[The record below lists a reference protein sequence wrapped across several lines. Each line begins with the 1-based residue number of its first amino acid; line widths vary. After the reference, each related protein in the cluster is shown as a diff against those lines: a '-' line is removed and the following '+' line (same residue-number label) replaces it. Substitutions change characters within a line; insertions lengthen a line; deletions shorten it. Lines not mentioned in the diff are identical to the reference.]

1 MFKTFTVNKKIFII
15 SEIGINHNGDLDI
28 AKKLIDIA
36 VRCGCDAVKFQKRDI
51 DIVYSEEELLKL
63 RESPWGNTQR
73 DQKEGLE
80 FSEKE
85 YDIINDYCN
94 KKKIHWFASAW
105 DEKSLDF
112 LDKYNLRYN
121 KIASAMITNLDF
133 LNHAAKKKKYTFIS
147 TGMSNYSNID
157 KAIEIFKNNNCEF
170 ELMHSVSAYPCPEEK
185 LNLNLIQKMQLKYKC
200 KVGYS
205 GHEPSVSPSIVAV
218 ATGATSLERHITL
231 DRSMYGS
238 DQSASLEESGLRE
251 LVAIVRKIPTLIGN
265 EDKKIFDCEVEVA
278 KKLRY
283 WEK

>member
-1 MFKTFTVNKKIFII
+1 MDNILII
-15 SEIGINHNGDLDI
+15 GEVGINHNADIDI
-28 AKKLIDIA
+28 AKKLIDMS

-51 DIVYSEEELLKL
+51 NIVYSEEELLKL

-112 LDKYNLRYN
+112 LDKYNLKHN

-133 LNHAAKKKKYTFIS
+133 LNAAAKKNKYTFIS
-147 TGMSNYSNID
+147 TGMSTYGDID
-157 KAIEIFKNNNCEF
+157 KAVEIFKKNNCNF
-170 ELMHSVSAYPCPEEK
+170 ELMHSVSAYPCSEDRLNLHLIEK
-185 LNLNLIQKMQLKYKC
+185 LRDKYKC

-205 GHEPSVSPSIVAV
+205 GHEASVSPSVVAV
-218 ATGATSLERHITL
+218 ARGANSLERHITL

-238 DQSASLEESGLRE
+238 DQSASLEEAGLRE
-251 LVAIVRKIPTLIGN
+251 VVSTIRKIPTVIGN
-265 EDKKIFDCEVEVA
+265 EDKIIFDCEVEVA

-283 WEK
+283 WER